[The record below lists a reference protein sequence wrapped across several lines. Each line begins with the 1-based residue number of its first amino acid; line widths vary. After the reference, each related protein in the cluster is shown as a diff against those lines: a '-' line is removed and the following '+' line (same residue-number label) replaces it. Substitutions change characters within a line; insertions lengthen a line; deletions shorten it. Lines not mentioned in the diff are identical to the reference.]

1 MSGSAVSASV
11 RGAQGATML
20 VTQAAV
26 MTSPNEP
33 MAIGEMEV
41 PDPGPQQVIVK
52 HTATGVCLSQVH
64 ELQKV
69 PEDEC
74 PHLLGHEGVGVV
86 THVGPEVTHLK
97 EGDHAITTWV
107 PRAGYP
113 GREFIESLSPI
124 GVRFDGALVHGA
136 VGTFAEDCLVS
147 DQLAV
152 KIPADQAAPESSI
165 VGCAVLTGAGA
176 VFHTAKV
183 RAEDSVVVIGAG
195 GVGLSA
201 IKMALLLQAYPVIA
215 VDITDEKLDFAR
227 DWGATHTINSS
238 EVDPVKAVWEITG
251 KGADFAFDAVG
262 TVPTHEAILPMVRGG
277 GPGANNLGGMAVVIG
292 WPQPEFK
299 LDAKHFVS
307 YQRQYRGSHGSA
319 DPDRDFPMYLRLS
332 AEGKFP
338 LDKLVTRS
346 YPLEQANEAMDDL
359 RHGRIAGRALLRF

>member
-1 MSGSAVSASV
+1 
-11 RGAQGATML
+11 ML
-20 VTQAAV
+20 KTRAAV
-26 MTSPNEP
+26 MTGPNEP
-33 MAIGEMEV
+33 MAIDEMEV
-41 PDPGPQQVIVK
+41 PYPGPHQVIVK
-52 HTATGVCLSQVH
+52 QTATGVCLSQVH
-64 ELQKV
+64 ELQQV
-69 PEDEC
+69 PKDEC
-74 PHLLGHEGVGVV
+74 PHQLGHEGVGVV
-86 THVGPEVTHLK
+86 THVGRDVTHLK

-113 GREFIESLSPI
+113 GRDFIEGLSPI
-124 GVRFDGALVHGA
+124 GVKFRGELVVGP

-152 KIPADQAAPESSI
+152 RVPAEQATPESSI

-183 RAEDSVVVIGAG
+183 RAQDSVVVIGAG

-201 IKMALLLQAYPVIA
+201 IKMALLMQAYPVIA
-215 VDITDEKLDFAR
+215 VDIADDKLDFAR
-227 DWGATHTINSS
+227 DWGATHTINSK

-251 KGADFAFDAVG
+251 NGADFAFDAVG

-277 GPGANNLGGMAVVIG
+277 GPGADNVGGMAVLIG

-299 LDAKHFVS
+299 LDARHFVGH
-307 YQRQYRGSHGSA
+307 QRQYRGSHGSA
-319 DPDRDFPMYLRLS
+319 IPDRDFPMYLRLS

-359 RHGRIAGRALLRF
+359 AHGRIAGRALLTF